1 MTRDLYDTVSSV
13 GTIIGELQRSDAR
26 NDKAN
31 LLRFYKCLSYA
42 EMSYRYSELKM
53 DFSSEV
59 DGETR
64 MYNSDFTD
72 RSEFLRHFIL
82 RKCIIVIIIIDG
94 NLLLW
99 IEENQ
104 LNVVATSCFQDEIEK
119 LKKIDRSHWSFSRT
133 MTVRTPLLLVFREF
147 LKVKA
152 SLYPSA
158 FPQYIRCD
166 SLFP

>member
-31 LLRFYKCLSYA
+31 RSRFYKCLSYA

-82 RKCIIVIIIIDG
+82 RECIIVIIIIDG
-94 NLLLW
+94 NLLF
-99 IEENQ
+99 
-104 LNVVATSCFQDEIEK
+104 V
-119 LKKIDRSHWSFSRT
+119 DRGKSVN
-133 MTVRTPLLLVFREF
+133 MMLLLHLTFKMRS
-147 LKVKA
+147 KN
-152 SLYPSA
+152 
-158 FPQYIRCD
+158 
-166 SLFP
+166 

>member
-31 LLRFYKCLSYA
+31 LSRFYKCLSYA

-82 RKCIIVIIIIDG
+82 RECIIVIIIIDG
-94 NLLLW
+94 NLLFVDRGKSVKCCCYILLSRW
-99 IEENQ
+99 DRKTKKDWPVSLVVFENH
-104 LNVVATSCFQDEIEK
+104 NSPYSTASG
-119 LKKIDRSHWSFSRT
+119 FSRI
-133 MTVRTPLLLVFREF
+133 P
-147 LKVKA
+147 
-152 SLYPSA
+152 
-158 FPQYIRCD
+158 
-166 SLFP
+166 